1 MDFVGR
7 SRGWIKARSPFHRDL
22 LLAGALAAGSLVE
35 NLGAETWLLVL
46 APVAPL
52 PLALRRRAPLLMAA
66 LLFTIH
72 VAGEVAAPVDAA
84 EGGFL
89 FAVAAL
95 LIGMYST
102 AAYESMLARAVAGG
116 LLIGVGA
123 NWDLVVGGLSADDF
137 WPFRFFFMAGAWVAG
152 RVLHGRGR
160 EVDQLEQQQEAR
172 TNAAIAEERARLA
185 RELHDVIAHN
195 VSVMVVQAGAAQE
208 VLARAPQRAVESLE
222 NIQRTG
228 RETVTELRRLLGILR
243 VGDEESLTTPQP
255 GLGEVDAL
263 VQRVRGTGLPVELE
277 ISGRRREL
285 PVSIDLSAYR
295 IVQEGLTNA
304 LKHAAAS
311 AVHVQVTYG
320 ERDLTI
326 EIVDDGRGASSN
338 GMEAHGLIGMR
349 ERVAMFKGKVEFGN
363 APEGGF
369 RVHARIPLDDG
380 A

>member
-7 SRGWIKARSPFHRDL
+7 WGRRIKALSPFQRDL
-22 LLAGALAAGSLVE
+22 FLAGALAVGSLLE
-35 NLGAETWLLVL
+35 NFGAETWLLVL

-52 PLALRRRAPLLMAA
+52 PLALRRRTPLLMAA

-72 VAGEVAAPVDAA
+72 VVGEVAAPVDAA

-172 TNAAIAEERARLA
+172 TNSAIAEERARLA

-263 VQRVRGTGLPVELE
+263 VERVRGTGLPVELE

-295 IVQEGLTNA
+295 IVQEGLTNT

-338 GMEAHGLIGMR
+338 GMEGHGLIGMR
-349 ERVAMFKGKVEFGN
+349 ERVAMFDGKVEFGST
-363 APEGGF
+363 PEGGF
-369 RVHARIPLDDG
+369 RLQAKIPLDEG

>member
-7 SRGWIKARSPFHRDL
+7 SRHRIKALSPSQKDL
-22 LLAGALAAGSLVE
+22 LLAMALAVGSLAE
-35 NLGAETWLLVL
+35 NLGAEGWALVL
-46 APVAPL
+46 APLAPL
-52 PLALRRRAPLLMAA
+52 PLVLRRRAPLLMAA
-66 LLFTIH
+66 LLFTTY
-72 VAGEVAAPVDAA
+72 VGGEVTVPAVQT

-102 AAYESMLARAVAGG
+102 AAYGSTLVRAVAGG

-123 NWDLVVGGLSADDF
+123 NWDLVIGGLRADDF
-137 WPFRFFFMAGAWVAG
+137 WPFRFFFMTGAWVAG
-152 RVLHGRGR
+152 RVLHGRGL
-160 EVDQLEQQQEAR
+160 EVDQLERGQEAR
-172 TNAAIAEERARLA
+172 TKAAIAEERARLA

-195 VSVMVVQAGAAQE
+195 VSVMVVQAGAAQQ
-208 VLARAPQRAVESLE
+208 VLPRTPERATESLE

-228 RETVTELRRLLGILR
+228 RETVIELRRLLGILR
-243 VGDEESLTTPQP
+243 VGDDESLTAPQP
-255 GLGEVDAL
+255 DLGDLNAL
-263 VQRVRGTGLPVELE
+263 AERVRGAGLPVQVDVT
-277 ISGRRREL
+277 GARREL

-326 EIVDDGRGASSN
+326 EILDDGRGSSSN
-338 GMEAHGLIGMR
+338 GLEGHGLIGMR
-349 ERVAMFKGKVEFGN
+349 ARVTMFNGRMEFGN
-363 APEGGF
+363 RPEGGF
-369 RVHARIPLDDG
+369 RLRADIPLDDR

>member
-1 MDFVGR
+1 MNFVGR
-7 SRGWIKARSPFHRDL
+7 WRRRIKALSPFQRDL
-22 LLAGALAAGSLVE
+22 FLAGALAVGSLLE

-46 APVAPL
+46 ALVAALPV
-52 PLALRRRAPLLMAA
+52 ALRRRAPLFMAA
-66 LLFTIH
+66 VLFTIH
-72 VAGEVAAPVDAA
+72 VAGEVAAPVDAT

-102 AAYESMLARAVAGG
+102 AVYESMLARAVAGG
-116 LLIGVGA
+116 LLIGIGA
-123 NWDLVVGGLSADDF
+123 NWDLVVGGLTADDF
-137 WPFRFFFMAGAWVAG
+137 WPFRFFFMAGAWLAG
-152 RVLHGRGR
+152 RVLHGRGL
-160 EVDQLEQQQEAR
+160 EVDQLERQQEAL
-172 TNAAIAEERARLA
+172 TKAAIAEERGRLA

-243 VGDEESLTTPQP
+243 VGDNESLTTPQP
-255 GLGEVDAL
+255 GLGELDAL
-263 VQRVRGTGLPVELE
+263 IERVRGAGLPAELE
-277 ISGRRREL
+277 ITGAHRAL

-320 ERDLTI
+320 ERDLTL
-326 EIVDDGRGASSN
+326 EIVDNGRGASSN
-338 GMEAHGLIGMR
+338 GMEGHGLIGMR
-349 ERVAMFKGKVEFGN
+349 ERVAMFNGKMEFGN

-369 RVHARIPLDDG
+369 RLRARIPLDDR